1 MLWSRP
7 PPRVRRSFASEGTT
21 DTGEEDIGFLGS
33 ASEPVW
39 STEAE
44 SGNHTCQLWGRL
56 GAQTSA
62 VGILGHWRVRWHCGE
77 ELISHHVCRTR
88 GNPDQVGTTR
98 FPPKHQTHDLIEV
111 LKNFVPKISGYET
124 TKLGSSFSFCT
135 TPNTRGRPGRG
146 IVRGDMQSALM
157 NSLKGATPSPST
169 TPSVTRACVSISFN
183 STGGKVKSQNEREM
197 IVAQMGP
204 FGELRVTPL
213 MKACADG
220 DLELV
225 HRILEEIDR
234 DVLPAELSAV
244 DHWAESSCLHWAA
257 YSGNAAIVE
266 ELLALRADPSQRN
279 KRGHAL
285 PLHLAARYNH
295 SGRVIRL
302 LCRQSPAELL
312 DAANAH
318 GNTALHEACYENRP
332 QTVATLLECG
342 ASVELQNKEARG
354 GLTPLLAAAQ
364 YGNVEVVKMLL
375 RAGADPSV
383 APMSAIP
390 GVDFP
395 VEESAQTAL
404 EFGRFKGKHGG
415 TLRRIS
421 SGSRSQR
428 GSLAAIGI
436 PKRYAEDKQAAAQ
449 LLQLPGYGALAVALR
464 AGQLRVA
471 IALLENLYAR
481 HGSAPPLFTRA
492 QLTHVV
498 VRLWAIEGPMHEL
511 LTQDETVR

>member
-1 MLWSRP
+1 
-7 PPRVRRSFASEGTT
+7 
-21 DTGEEDIGFLGS
+21 
-33 ASEPVW
+33 
-39 STEAE
+39 
-44 SGNHTCQLWGRL
+44 
-56 GAQTSA
+56 
-62 VGILGHWRVRWHCGE
+62 
-77 ELISHHVCRTR
+77 
-88 GNPDQVGTTR
+88 
-98 FPPKHQTHDLIEV
+98 
-111 LKNFVPKISGYET
+111 
-124 TKLGSSFSFCT
+124 
-135 TPNTRGRPGRG
+135 
-146 IVRGDMQSALM
+146 MQSALM
-157 NSLKGATPSPST
+157 NSLKGATQSPLT

-183 STGGKVKSQNEREM
+183 STGGSGSMHKVKSQNEREM

-225 HRILEEIDR
+225 HRILEKIDR
-234 DVLPAELSAV
+234 DVLPSELSAV

-428 GSLAAIGI
+428 GSLATIGA

>member
-1 MLWSRP
+1 
-7 PPRVRRSFASEGTT
+7 
-21 DTGEEDIGFLGS
+21 
-33 ASEPVW
+33 
-39 STEAE
+39 
-44 SGNHTCQLWGRL
+44 
-56 GAQTSA
+56 
-62 VGILGHWRVRWHCGE
+62 
-77 ELISHHVCRTR
+77 
-88 GNPDQVGTTR
+88 
-98 FPPKHQTHDLIEV
+98 
-111 LKNFVPKISGYET
+111 
-124 TKLGSSFSFCT
+124 
-135 TPNTRGRPGRG
+135 
-146 IVRGDMQSALM
+146 MQSALM

-183 STGGKVKSQNEREM
+183 STGGSGSMHKVKSQNEREM

-449 LLQLPGYGALAVALR
+449 LLQLPGYGALGPIAAGACTCSRRRYALPHRYGALAVALR

-498 VRLWAIEGPMHEL
+498 IRLWAIEGPMHEL

>member
-1 MLWSRP
+1 LYDTKYPRP
-7 PPRVRRSFASEGTT
+7 TWAR
-21 DTGEEDIGFLGS
+21 
-33 ASEPVW
+33 
-39 STEAE
+39 
-44 SGNHTCQLWGRL
+44 
-56 GAQTSA
+56 
-62 VGILGHWRVRWHCGE
+62 
-77 ELISHHVCRTR
+77 
-88 GNPDQVGTTR
+88 
-98 FPPKHQTHDLIEV
+98 
-111 LKNFVPKISGYET
+111 
-124 TKLGSSFSFCT
+124 
-135 TPNTRGRPGRG
+135 